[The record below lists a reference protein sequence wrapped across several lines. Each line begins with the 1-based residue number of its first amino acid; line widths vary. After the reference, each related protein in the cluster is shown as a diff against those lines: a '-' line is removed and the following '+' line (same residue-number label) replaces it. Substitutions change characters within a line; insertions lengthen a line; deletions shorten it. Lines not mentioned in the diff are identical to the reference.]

1 MTFLNR
7 VIEQKKSEIA
17 EKKVN
22 TPKSDLEQMAADI
35 PVRDFRAAIS
45 GKGRIIAEIKKRSP
59 RVHRFRNAD
68 AVHDLPRVYE
78 ETGAA
83 AVSIVTDALNF
94 GTSLSDARRV
104 REHVSI
110 PILVKD
116 FILDEYQVFEARAY
130 GADGLLLIARILD
143 SQKLAELH
151 ALTDELGMQALVE
164 VHDKNDLKKALDAG
178 AHTIGINNRDLDSLE
193 VRLDTTR
200 RLIKHIPDATT
211 VVSESG
217 IRGRSEILEFSRLGV
232 NAFLV
237 GGALL
242 ESDDPA
248 KLLRQLL
255 GKNGGAKH

>member
-7 VIEQKKSEIA
+7 VIEQKKSEIT

-22 TPKSDLEQMAADI
+22 TPVSDLEKMVAGV
-35 PVRDFRAAIS
+35 PRDFRAAIS
-45 GKGRIIAEIKKRSP
+45 GKGKIIAEIKKRSP
-59 RVHRFRNAD
+59 RVRRFRNAD
-68 AVHDLPRVYE
+68 AVHDLPVVYE

-94 GTSLSDARRV
+94 GTSLSDAQRV
-104 REHVSI
+104 HERISI

-116 FILDEYQVFEARAY
+116 FILDEYQVIEARAF

-143 SQKLAELH
+143 RQKLVALLE
-151 ALTDELGMQALVE
+151 LTDELGMQALVE
-164 VHDKNDLKKALDAG
+164 VHDKKDLKKALDAG

-193 VRLDTTR
+193 VKLDTTR
-200 RLIKHIPDATT
+200 QLVGLVPDGTT

-217 IRGRSEILEFSRLGV
+217 IEGRSEILELSRLGV

-248 KLLRQLL
+248 KLLRKLL
-255 GKNGGAKH
+255 GKNGGTKH